1 MRSVVTACLALLLF
15 GQSSCARLWTTDPNA
30 SDRTGW
36 KGADSSDVWDE
47 EEIETASEA
56 DADAKMSKTKVGALT
71 GAALGAGLGLAIGS
85 TSGNAGEGLALGTA
99 AGAATGAGIGAGL
112 QARASKSDESVI
124 RRQQRIIA
132 EQKRQILELRREMGD
147 EGYEVP
153 DYNEPGV
160 EEPVSYEDTDS
171 GVQRSGVDSP
181 ASQPVRESDLVL
193 NDTPA
198 DPYAATS
205 GREKMVSGYGA
216 ADQGSS
222 IQAKLPAADVDT
234 ADFGTSGGLPG
245 ARTGANLDAPQPVKP
260 GATGTVDTGSGIAGA
275 VAAQSPVIATAS
287 EIAPAKAVKRTKKE
301 SSTTGNAAVSD
312 SAGIASYNSRS
323 VSPGA
328 RARLAG
334 KVSAS
339 EENAVNADNTP
350 PKKPAVRQVK
360 SSAAVSRPEPKP
372 QQKPETGAVPEK
384 TPQVVKVEKQTEKK
398 SKAAEPVKVAKKSM
412 GQGCEDAALEAKRGY
427 NASSDAD
434 KLFYFRRAIRLCPA
448 NPEYFVEVGKVYMNI
463 GRTEDAQHEFSKALE
478 LDPENAEAQEQ
489 LSMIMMGASY

>member
-15 GQSSCARLWTTDPNA
+15 GQASCARLWTTDPNA

-47 EEIETASEA
+47 EEIETASE
-56 DADAKMSKTKVGALT
+56 DDSDSKMSKTKVGALT

-112 QARASKSDESVI
+112 QARASGSDESVV

-160 EEPVSYEDTDS
+160 DEPASYEDDPS
-171 GVQRSGVDSP
+171 GVQRSGLDTP
-181 ASQPVRESDLVL
+181 ASEPVRESDLVL
-193 NDTPA
+193 DDTPA
-198 DPYAATS
+198 DPYAATT
-205 GREKMVSGYGA
+205 GQEKMVSGYGA
-216 ADQGSS
+216 AEQGAS

-245 ARTGANLDAPQPVKP
+245 ARTGANLDAPQPMKP
-260 GATGTVDTGSGIAGA
+260 GAADSRSAGQGMAGA
-275 VAAQSPVIATAS
+275 VTAPSP
-287 EIAPAKAVKRTKKE
+287 EITPAKVVKRTTKD
-301 SSTTGNAAVSD
+301 SSAAEGTAVAGG
-312 SAGIASYNSRS
+312 AGIASYNSRS
-323 VSPGA
+323 VSPEA

-334 KVSAS
+334 KMSVP
-339 EENAVNADNTP
+339 EETALDTNIRP
-350 PKKPAVRQVK
+350 PKKPAVRQAK
-360 SSAAVSRPEPKP
+360 SSAAVSQPE
-372 QQKPETGAVPEK
+372 QNPESKAVPKE
-384 TPQVVKVEKQTEKK
+384 TPQVAEVEKQAEKK
-398 SKAAEPVKVAKKSM
+398 SKAAEPVQVAKKSM